1 MFDLKL
7 RPYAK
12 DQFFNYHIDL
22 PSENGQSKPSG
33 KQMLLN
39 RNSASTRLTVSTVWT
54 MFYPVIMQRLE
65 FYTFNGLSPVKRI
78 FNWFS
83 SLLSYADLRPDMGL
97 RRQIN
102 RQVLADR
109 PQRSLSEWYRLFWEP
124 QGVSRE
130 VADFVYGAIANY
142 AGLKVAQVLPSDRLY
157 EDLKLPLICWFD
169 WELNLCEEFSHKLGV
184 ELEEYFDVTR
194 FATVADLV
202 QFFDQQFAAQ
212 AA

>member
-22 PSENGQSKPSG
+22 PSQNGQSKPNG
-33 KQMLLN
+33 KRMMLN
-39 RNSASTRLTVSTVWT
+39 RNASIRFTVSTVWT

-78 FNWFS
+78 FNWFM
-83 SLLSYADLRPDMGL
+83 SLMSYTDLRPDMGL

-142 AGLKVAQVLPSDRLY
+142 AGLKVAQVLPSDRLC

-184 ELEEYFDVTR
+184 ELEDYFDVTR
-194 FATVADLV
+194 FSTVADLV
-202 QFFDQQFAAQ
+202 QFFDRQFAAQ
-212 AA
+212 AV

>member
-22 PSENGQSKPSG
+22 PSPEGQSKPSG
-33 KQMLLN
+33 ERIMLH
-39 RNSASTRLTVSTVWT
+39 RKASMKLTVSAVWT

-65 FYTFNGLSPVKRI
+65 FYTFNGLSPVKRM
-78 FNWFS
+78 FNWFMS
-83 SLLSYADLRPDMGL
+83 STSYADLRPDMGL

-124 QGVSRE
+124 RGVSRE
-130 VADFVYGAIANY
+130 VVEFVYSAIANY
-142 AGLKVAQVLPSDRLY
+142 AGLKVAQVLPSDRLC

-169 WELNLCEEFSHKLGV
+169 WELNLVEEFSDQLGV
-184 ELEEYFDVTR
+184 ELDDYFDVTR

-202 QFFDQQFAAQ
+202 QFFDRQFVAQ
-212 AA
+212 AG